1 MRGGC
6 DGGPE
11 RSAAGRS
18 ELQQVR
24 NRHARM
30 PCPNLFFRRTLRW
43 LGEVDVEKVGDLVGE
58 IEGLRPRL
66 PCARAE
72 PNQLSAEP
80 SVEIHAAA
88 SSGWREQLPPRR
100 PAAPTRFYLAHAEQS
115 SALGKFA

>member
-1 MRGGC
+1 
-6 DGGPE
+6 
-11 RSAAGRS
+11 
-18 ELQQVR
+18 
-24 NRHARM
+24 M

-115 SALGKFA
+115 SALGKFV